1 MTTCELT
8 TYAPDEDEDSN
19 EITFTPTTL
28 VSKIIMKVIPK
39 ITMLT
44 IQSEWLYSALL
55 ELDSPS
61 TTLVLTLRTS
71 PSKPHFR
78 LSTTSEWGG
87 AEVDYPNERNVLEIF
102 MSERDVSNT

>member
-8 TYAPDEDEDSN
+8 TYAPDEDEDLN
-19 EITFTPTTL
+19 EITFTSTSV
-28 VSKIIMKVIPK
+28 VSKIIMKVTRK
-39 ITMLT
+39 STLLT
-44 IQSEWLYSALL
+44 RQSEWLYSALL

-87 AEVDYPNERNVLEIF
+87 TEVDYPNERNVLEIF
-102 MSERDVSNT
+102 MSERNFSNR